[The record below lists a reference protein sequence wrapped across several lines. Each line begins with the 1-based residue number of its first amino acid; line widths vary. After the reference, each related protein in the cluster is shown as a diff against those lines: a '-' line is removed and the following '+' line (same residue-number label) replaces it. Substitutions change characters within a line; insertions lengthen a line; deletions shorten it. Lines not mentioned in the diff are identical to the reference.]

1 VTLVEFSDFQ
11 CPYCGKAHDTVEQVM
26 QAYAGKVRLVFRQF
40 PLNFHQNAGKAAEA
54 ALCANEQGKFWEY
67 HDVLFKNQQTLDIA
81 QLKEHAK
88 SVGLEGGSFG
98 TCLDQGKYKKAVDDD
113 LAAGQKVGVTGTPAF
128 FVNGVQLS
136 GAIPFEEFKRVIDQ
150 ELASK

>member
-1 VTLVEFSDFQ
+1 V
-11 CPYCGKAHDTVEQVM
+11 G
-26 QAYAGKVRLVFRQF
+26 
-40 PLNFHQNAGKAAEA
+40 
-54 ALCANEQGKFWEY
+54 
-67 HDVLFKNQQTLDIA
+67 

-98 TCLDQGKYKKAVDDD
+98 TCLDSGKFKKAVDDD

-136 GAIPFEEFKRVIDQ
+136 GAIPFEEFKKVIDQ